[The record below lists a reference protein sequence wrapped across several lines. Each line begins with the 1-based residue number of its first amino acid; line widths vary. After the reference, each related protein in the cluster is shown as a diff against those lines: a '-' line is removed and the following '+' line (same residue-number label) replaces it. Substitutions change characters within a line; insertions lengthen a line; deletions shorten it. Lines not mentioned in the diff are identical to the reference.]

1 MAKRKR
7 VYKNP
12 GVATRKSIEENKYG
26 NKNVLFKKKLT
37 PSQEIERRRE
47 AANANLPSSG
57 AFRGLPS
64 QFKKSLLKTL
74 AEKDPVARKILE
86 GAETVGD
93 IYSTFGNFKPEHEL
107 KRKGIKE
114 DMPLSRLN
122 KNQRQEVVR
131 EVMGELKVKDPVMR
145 AVYQRALE
153 KRLKI

>member
-47 AANANLPSSG
+47 AANDNLPSSG

-64 QFKKSLLKTL
+64 KFKKSLLNAL

-93 IYSTFGNFKPEHEL
+93 IYAIFGNFKPEQEL
-107 KRKGIKE
+107 RKEGIRE
-114 DMPLSRLN
+114 EMPLNRLN
-122 KNQRQEVVR
+122 KNQKLGLAKKMIENLPEDSVKRA
-131 EVMGELKVKDPVMR
+131 MYLK
-145 AVYQRALE
+145 ALE